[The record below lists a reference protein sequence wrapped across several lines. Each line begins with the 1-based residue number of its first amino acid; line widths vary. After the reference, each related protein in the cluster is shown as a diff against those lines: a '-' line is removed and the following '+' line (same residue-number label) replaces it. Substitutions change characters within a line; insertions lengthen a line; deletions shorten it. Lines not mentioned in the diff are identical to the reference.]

1 MQKARLLE
9 LKSRI
14 KEAEEEKSRL
24 DKETR
29 DLQRKKAKLSA
40 EIDGKEESLRRLNDI
55 GFSDEDLLRLGSFIE
70 RTSKSEGISGNEL
83 KEKFFS
89 TLSLFKDVSGLEER
103 RKAEIRRASELVKK
117 QAVLS
122 GEIVKLEER
131 KALLEGEIQ
140 GVISST
146 SQGIRALGEDA
157 TSQMQEQVTDMKN
170 QLNGLLADVLK
181 AGEAIGE
188 MRQIVKRGEESENT
202 LGSFIKEV
210 QSRLG
215 RN

>member
-1 MQKARLLE
+1 MRLV
-9 LKSRI
+9 
-14 KEAEEEKSRL
+14 A
-24 DKETR
+24 
-29 DLQRKKAKLSA
+29 
-40 EIDGKEESLRRLNDI
+40 
-55 GFSDEDLLRLGSFIE
+55 FIE
-70 RTSKSEGISGNEL
+70 RTSKSEGISGNQL
-83 KEKFFS
+83 RKKFFS
-89 TLSLFKDVSGLEER
+89 TLSLFEDVSGLENK
-103 RKAEIRRASELVKK
+103 RKAEMKQVNELVKK
-117 QAVLS
+117 QSFLS

-131 KALLEGEIQ
+131 KALIEGEIR
-140 GVISST
+140 GVISSI

-188 MRQIVKRGEESENT
+188 MRQITKEGEQSENQ
-202 LGSFIKEV
+202 LASFIKEV